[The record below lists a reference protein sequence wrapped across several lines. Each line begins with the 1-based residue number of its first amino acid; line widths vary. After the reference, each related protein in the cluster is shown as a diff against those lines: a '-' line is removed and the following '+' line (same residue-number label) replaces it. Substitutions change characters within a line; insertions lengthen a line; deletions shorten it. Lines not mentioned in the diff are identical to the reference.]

1 MRGRRNDRRCYNKE
15 GKLITVDLSGRV
27 AVVTGANQ
35 GIGAVIASKLLEA
48 GASVAAVDLKIENHN
63 NYDANKYLSIES
75 DVSDFD
81 AAKTVV
87 NQVLDRFGRI
97 DIVVA
102 NAGIN
107 RDQVLWKMTKKNWS
121 DVINVDLGG
130 AFNYFAAAGSIMKK
144 QESGKLIAI
153 SSINGL
159 RGKFGQTN
167 YSAAKAGVIGLV
179 KAAAKEL
186 GKYSVR
192 VNAIAP
198 GFILTE
204 MTNRMPEKFRNA
216 AIDETVLKKAG
227 SAEDIAN
234 AVIFLVSDLASH
246 ITGEVI
252 KVDGGQ
258 YI

>member
-1 MRGRRNDRRCYNKE
+1 M
-15 GKLITVDLSGRV
+15 ITVDLSGQI

-35 GIGAVIASKLLEA
+35 GIGSVIASRLLEA
-48 GASVAAVDLKIENHN
+48 GASVAAVDLKIENRYSH
-63 NYDANKYLSIES
+63 DRNKYLSIES

-81 AAKTVV
+81 AAKMAV
-87 NQVLDRFGRI
+87 NQVFNRFGRV

-107 RDQVLWKMTKKNWS
+107 RDQILWKMTKENWV

-130 AFNYFAAAGSIMKK
+130 AFNYFAAAALIMKK

-179 KAAAKEL
+179 KAAAKDL
-186 GKYSVR
+186 GRYSVR
-192 VNAIAP
+192 VNAVAP

-204 MTNRMPEKFRNA
+204 MTNRMPEKFRDA
-216 AIDETVLKKAG
+216 AIDETVLKKPG
-227 SAEDIAN
+227 TPNDIAN
-234 AVIFLVSDLASH
+234 AVIFLASDLASH

>member
-1 MRGRRNDRRCYNKE
+1 M
-15 GKLITVDLSGRV
+15 IQVDLTGQV
-27 AVVTGANQ
+27 AVVTGAAQ
-35 GIGAVIASKLLEA
+35 GIGEVILSRLLEA
-48 GASVAAVDLKIENHN
+48 GASVVAIDLKAGDKCGFDQNR
-63 NYDANKYLSIES
+63 YLFIQS

-81 AAKTVV
+81 AAKEVV
-87 NQVLDRFGRI
+87 NRVLERFGRL
-97 DIVVA
+97 DILVA

-107 RDQVLWKMTKKNWS
+107 RDQVLWKMTKENWA

-130 AFNYFAAAGSIMKK
+130 AFNYFAAASSAMK
-144 QESGKLIAI
+144 QQNSGKLIAI

-186 GKYSVR
+186 GKYSIR
-192 VNAIAP
+192 VNAVAP

-204 MTNRMPEKFRNA
+204 MTDKMPEKYRNM
-216 AIDETVLKKAG
+216 AIEETVLKKAG
-227 SAEDIAN
+227 KPEDIAN
-234 AVIFLVSDLASH
+234 AVLFLASDLSSH

>member
-1 MRGRRNDRRCYNKE
+1 M
-15 GKLITVDLSGRV
+15 ITVDLSGQI

-35 GIGAVIASKLLEA
+35 GIGSVIASRLLEA
-48 GASVAAVDLKIENHN
+48 GASVAAIDLKIENRYS
-63 NYDANKYLSIES
+63 YDRNKYLSIES

-81 AAKTVV
+81 AAKTAV
-87 NQVLDRFGRI
+87 NQVFNRFGRV

-107 RDQVLWKMTKKNWS
+107 RDQVLWKMTKENWI

-130 AFNYFAAAGSIMKK
+130 TFNYFAAAALVMKK
-144 QESGKLIAI
+144 QKSGKLIAI

-159 RGKFGQTN
+159 RGKFGQAN

-179 KAAAKEL
+179 KAAAKDL
-186 GKYSVR
+186 GRYSVR
-192 VNAIAP
+192 VNAVAP

-204 MTNRMPEKFRNA
+204 MTNRMPEKFRDA
-216 AIDETVLKKAG
+216 AIDETVLKKPG
-227 SAEDIAN
+227 TPNDIAN
-234 AVIFLVSDLASH
+234 AVVFLASDLAGH

-252 KVDGGQ
+252 RVDGGQ

>member
-1 MRGRRNDRRCYNKE
+1 MIK
-15 GKLITVDLSGRV
+15 IDLTGQV
-27 AVVTGANQ
+27 AVVTGAAQ
-35 GIGAVIASKLLEA
+35 GIGEVILSRLFEA
-48 GASVAAVDLKIENHN
+48 GASVVAVDLKAGNMHGF
-63 NYDANKYLSIES
+63 DQDRYLFVQS

-81 AAKTVV
+81 AAKEVISM
-87 NQVLDRFGRI
+87 VLERFGRV
-97 DIVVA
+97 DILVA

-107 RDQVLWKMTKKNWS
+107 RDQVIWKMTGKNWA

-130 AFNYFAAAGSIMKK
+130 AFNYFAAASSVMKR
-144 QESGKLIAI
+144 QNSGKLIAI

-192 VNAIAP
+192 VNAVAP

-204 MTNRMPEKFRNA
+204 MTDKMPEKYRNMA
-216 AIDETVLKKAG
+216 VEESVLKKAG
-227 SAEDIAN
+227 KPEDIAN
-234 AVIFLVSDLASH
+234 AVLFLASDLSSH

>member
-1 MRGRRNDRRCYNKE
+1 MIK
-15 GKLITVDLSGRV
+15 IDLTGQI
-27 AVVTGANQ
+27 AIVTGGNR
-35 GIGAVIASKLLEA
+35 GIGDAIVSTLLKA
-48 GASVAAVDLKIENHN
+48 GASVAAVDLNMENHE
-63 NYDANKYLSIES
+63 YDKTRYLPIQS

-81 AAKTVV
+81 AAKTVIK
-87 NQVLDRFGRI
+87 QVFDRFGRI

-107 RDQVLWKMTKKNWS
+107 RDQVLWKMTKENWE
-121 DVINVDLGG
+121 DVIKVDLGG
-130 AFNYFAAAGSIMKK
+130 AFNYFAAVSLIMKRQK
-144 QESGKLIAI
+144 SGKLIAI

-167 YSAAKAGVIGLV
+167 YSAAKAGVVGLV

-192 VNAIAP
+192 ANVIAP
-198 GFILTE
+198 GFIITE
-204 MTNRMPEKFRNA
+204 MTNKIPQKFKDA
-216 AIDETVLKKAG
+216 AIDETALKKAG
-227 SAEDIAN
+227 RTDDIAN
-234 AVIFLVSDLASH
+234 AVVFLASDLSSH
-246 ITGEVI
+246 ITGEII